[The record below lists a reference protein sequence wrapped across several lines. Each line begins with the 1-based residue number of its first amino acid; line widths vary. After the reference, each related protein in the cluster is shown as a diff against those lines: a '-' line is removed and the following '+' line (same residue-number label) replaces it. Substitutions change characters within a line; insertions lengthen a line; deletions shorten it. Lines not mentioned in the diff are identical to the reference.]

1 MKNSAAVTLDDVA
14 KLAKV
19 SRATVSRAI
28 NTPDRVSPELLQR
41 IKEAITELR
50 YTPNRFARALSM
62 GRTQSVGLVFFED
75 VKTMFTNPFWGE
87 VLNPL
92 YENLAKNNLSCNLI
106 AQGTSP
112 EINEIGNLDLYQNF
126 LLQGN
131 SDGYIF
137 FGQYP
142 EEIEKKF
149 GLAQMPIVI
158 FGKPFSNNSEF
169 SYVDTDNVEGAT
181 KAVKFLAQKGRK
193 RIATITGPPEYGGG
207 FDRLL
212 GYKNGLVESRLKFD
226 PNLVGYG
233 EWTKESGAV
242 AMQEIL
248 GKTSEV
254 DGIFVASDLMA
265 VGALQVLH
273 DKGIRIP
280 KDISLVS
287 FDNSSL
293 ADMTRPKLTSVAQ
306 PFAKIG
312 EELVTA
318 VLKSIQGVSHQHQ
331 VLGTEII
338 ERESS

>member
-1 MKNSAAVTLDDVA
+1 MRNSAAVTLDDVA
-14 KLAKV
+14 KVAKV

-28 NTPDRVSPELLQR
+28 NSPDRVSSEVLER
-41 IKEAITELR
+41 INEAIKQLR

-106 AQGTSP
+106 AQSSFS
-112 EINEIGNLDLYQNF
+112 EIHEIGTFDMYENF

-149 GLAQMPIVI
+149 GLAHMPIVI

-169 SYVDTDNVEGAT
+169 SYVDTDNVGGAT

-193 RIATITGPPEYGGG
+193 RIATVTGPPEYGGG
-207 FDRLL
+207 FDRYL
-212 GYKNGLVESRLKFD
+212 GYKNGLVESHLKFD
-226 PNLVGYG
+226 PNLVGFG

-242 AMQEIL
+242 AMEEIL
-248 GKTSEV
+248 SKTKEV
-254 DGIFVASDLMA
+254 DGIFIASDLMA

-273 DKGIRIP
+273 DRGIRVP
-280 KDISLVS
+280 EDVSLVS

-293 ADMTRPKLTSVAQ
+293 AEITRPKLTSIAQ
-306 PFAKIG
+306 PFSKIG